1 MICGFLNNS
10 VVSAEEY
17 LIAYGLRTG
26 SHVDVNCGLL
36 NMSIKFDDKEIY
48 AFILDVANGSLSIQL
63 VLPLKD
69 KFDDMTNVYKN
80 SYIRNLI
87 NSKDFLNR
95 FDQEFVNHIKPT
107 IVHTEDYTT
116 TDKLWL
122 LSHEEI
128 SKQADFLRTNDNCQP
143 FDLFEH
149 TDLRSYSQA
158 LLKLNKQQCYGWR
171 LRSATPYT
179 TYKSLSRFVGFVTDG
194 GDVYNT
200 HAFHTDY
207 GALLPACTICCQS
220 CV

>member
-1 MICGFLNNS
+1 MLRGFLNNTI
-10 VVSAEEY
+10 VSAEEY

-26 SHVDVNCGLL
+26 NHVDVNHNLL
-36 NMSIKFDDKEIY
+36 KTPIKFDNQEVD
-48 AFILDVANGSLSIQL
+48 AFILDVIDDKLIVQL
-63 VLPLKD
+63 VLPLIE
-69 KFDDMTNVYKN
+69 KFDDKSNAYKT

-128 SKQADFLRTNDNCQP
+128 SKQADFLRRNNNCQS

-149 TDLRSYSQA
+149 IDLQNYSEM
-158 LLKLNKQQCYGWR
+158 LLKLNKQQCFGWR
-171 LRSATPYT
+171 LRSGDSHTSYN
-179 TYKSLSRFVGFVTDG
+179 YSSFVGYVDSVGCMNSYSASYVST
-194 GDVYNT
+194 
-200 HAFHTDY
+200 
-207 GALLPACTICCQS
+207 GALLPACTIC
-220 CV
+220 